1 MLAALPFELQVL
13 ATHKKLKSD
22 FLKLSK
28 CSTAVRTKWL
38 HLLSYIC
45 WMDCGRTDELV
56 FSKLAKG
63 QGHEDAP
70 KGLTNNGINSS
81 RSQYFSLVKGPW
93 KHYFLAPFI

>member
-81 RSQYFSLVKGPW
+81 RSQYLQSG
-93 KHYFLAPFI
+93 